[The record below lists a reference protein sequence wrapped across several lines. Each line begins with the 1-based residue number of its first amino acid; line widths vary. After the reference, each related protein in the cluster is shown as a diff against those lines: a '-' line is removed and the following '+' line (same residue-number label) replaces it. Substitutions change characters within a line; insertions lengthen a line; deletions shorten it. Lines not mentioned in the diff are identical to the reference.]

1 MVFYTITYTGI
12 NMNKLPPIRISF
24 NEACRILDLSRQ
36 GLYELISRDP
46 ELAACVIKDGNS
58 KQSNVYLLYAELQIW
73 AKSKASQNQGVS
85 T

>member
-1 MVFYTITYTGI
+1 MKTI
-12 NMNKLPPIRISF
+12 PPIRISF

-58 KQSNVYLLYAELQIW
+58 RQSNVYLLYAELQVW
-73 AKSKASQNQGVS
+73 AKNKATQSQGAQS
-85 T
+85 